1 MSQNA
6 SMNGRGERI
15 RAERQRRGWAQEDL
29 ARRAGVSRTTVSE
42 LEGGHSRATT
52 RLLDIAKALNVTPQ
66 WLETGKGPKEP
77 VPAPENTYISAESL
91 EDLAR
96 KLVDK
101 GNDDIAKLWQLV
113 LSIKDQAK

>member
-1 MSQNA
+1 MAQNA
-6 SMNGRGERI
+6 SMNRRGERI
-15 RAERQRRGWAQEDL
+15 RTERQRRGWPQEEL
-29 ARRAGVSRTTVSE
+29 ARKAGVSRSTVAD

-77 VPAPENTYISAESL
+77 VPAPENTYIAAESI

-96 KLVDK
+96 QVADK
-101 GNDDIAKLWQLV
+101 SDA
-113 LSIKDQAK
+113 